1 MILIPFPQKSK
12 DAKAFGAS
20 SQTATIP
27 QICSSC
33 ACSSPVFRGCSRDCW
48 RCYCVWGWWQFCSGA
63 GGDQDSPLT
72 YGKVFSMIPRMT
84 KTINTPVINQRISEV
99 FGVPALETS
108 SEFKKIYSSGRE
120 ALRWDFE
127 LLKLIEVNVTGNTP
141 GIGKTI
147 KQKGNL

>member
-20 SQTATIP
+20 SQTATFLKSVP
-27 QICSSC
+27 LVPVALLSSED
-33 ACSSPVFRGCSRDCW
+33 APETSGDATVFEAGDS
-48 RCYCVWGWWQFCSGA
+48 SGA

-120 ALRWDFE
+120 ALR
-127 LLKLIEVNVTGNTP
+127 
-141 GIGKTI
+141 
-147 KQKGNL
+147 

>member
-1 MILIPFPQKSK
+1 MLRLLGHHHRLPPFLKSVPLVPVALLSSE
-12 DAKAFGAS
+12 DAPETSGD
-20 SQTATIP
+20 AT
-27 QICSSC
+27 
-33 ACSSPVFRGCSRDCW
+33 VFEAGDS
-48 RCYCVWGWWQFCSGA
+48 SGA

-120 ALRWDFE
+120 ALR
-127 LLKLIEVNVTGNTP
+127 
-141 GIGKTI
+141 
-147 KQKGNL
+147 